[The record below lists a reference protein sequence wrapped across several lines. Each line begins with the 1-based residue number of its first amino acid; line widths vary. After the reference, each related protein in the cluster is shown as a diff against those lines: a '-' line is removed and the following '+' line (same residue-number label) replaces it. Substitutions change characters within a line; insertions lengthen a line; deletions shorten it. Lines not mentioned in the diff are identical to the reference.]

1 MGHVMNDPPSETV
14 RLLERLRAGD
24 RQALADLFQRH
35 RDRLRRMVEL
45 RMDARLQGRI
55 DASDVLQ
62 DGFLDLSKRVEGYL
76 SDPRLPVFLWLRL
89 VVSDRLA
96 MIHRRHL
103 GTGMRDAGREVSLYR
118 DPLPQ
123 ASSAAL
129 ASMLLGRLTSPS
141 NAAIRAEQILQ
152 VQEAVNSLDRLDRE
166 VVALRHFEQLSRA
179 ETAVVLGITEEAG
192 AKRYIRALKKLKT
205 ILAAMPGGLEG
216 F

>member
-1 MGHVMNDPPSETV
+1 MRDPPSDTV
-14 RLLERLRAGD
+14 HLCERLRAGD
-24 RQALADLFQRH
+24 RRALAELFERH

-45 RMDARLQGRI
+45 RMDARLHGRI

-62 DGFLDLSKRVEGYL
+62 DGFLDLSKQLESYL
-76 SDPRLPVFLWLRL
+76 NDPRLPVFLWLRL

-96 MIHRRHL
+96 MYHRSHL
-103 GTGMRDAGREVSLYR
+103 GAGIRDAGREVSLYR
-118 DPLPQ
+118 DPLPE

-141 NAAIRAEQILQ
+141 NAAIRAERILR
-152 VQEAVNSLDRLDRE
+152 VQEAINSLDPIDRE
-166 VVALRHFEQLSRA
+166 IVALRNIENLTRA
-179 ETAVVLGITEEAG
+179 EAAVVLGITEEAA
-192 AKRYIRALKKLKT
+192 AKRYIRALKKLKS

>member
-1 MGHVMNDPPSETV
+1 MNDPLTV
-14 RLLERLRAGD
+14 TDHLLERLRSGD
-24 RQALADLFQRH
+24 HCALAELFEQH

-62 DGFLDLSKRVEGYL
+62 DGFLDLVKQVDSYL

-96 MIHRRHL
+96 LVHRQNL
-103 GTGMRDAGREVSLYR
+103 GTRMRDVSQEVSLYR

-129 ASMLLGRLTSPS
+129 ASMLLGHMTSPS

-152 VQEAVNSLDRLDRE
+152 VQEAINSLEPLDRE

-179 ETAVVLGITEEAG
+179 ETAVVLGISEETG
-192 AKRYIRALKKLKT
+192 AKRYIRALKKLKS

-216 F
+216 L

>member
-1 MGHVMNDPPSETV
+1 MGKIMNDPPSETV
-14 RLLERLRAGD
+14 ELLDRLRAGD
-24 RQALADLFQRH
+24 RRALADLFQRH
-35 RDRLRRMVEL
+35 SDRLRRMVEL
-45 RMDARLQGRI
+45 RIDARLHGRI

-62 DGFLDLSKRVEGYL
+62 DGYLDVAKRVESYL

-96 MIHRRHL
+96 MVHRRHL
-103 GTGMRDAGREVSLYR
+103 GTRMRDAAQEVSLYR
-118 DPLPQ
+118 DPMPQ

-129 ASMLLGRLTSPS
+129 AAMLLGRLTTPS

-152 VQEAVNSLDRLDRE
+152 VQEAVNSLEPLDRE
-166 VVALRHFEQLSRA
+166 VVALRHFVQLSRA

-192 AKRYIRALKKLKT
+192 AKRYIRALKKLKA

-216 F
+216 L

>member
-1 MGHVMNDPPSETV
+1 
-14 RLLERLRAGD
+14 
-24 RQALADLFQRH
+24 
-35 RDRLRRMVEL
+35 
-45 RMDARLQGRI
+45 MDARLYGRI

-62 DGFLDLSKRVEGYL
+62 DGFLDVAKRMQSYL

-96 MIHRRHL
+96 MVHRHHL
-103 GTGMRDAGREVSLYR
+103 GTRMRDAAQEVSLYR
-118 DPLPQ
+118 DPMPQ

-129 ASMLLGRLTSPS
+129 AAMLLGRLTSPS

-152 VQEAVNSLDRLDRE
+152 VQEAVNSLDPLDRE
-166 VVALRHFEQLSRA
+166 VVSLRHFEQLTRA

-192 AKRYIRALKKLKT
+192 AKRYIRALKKLKA
-205 ILAAMPGGLEG
+205 ILAAMPGDLEG

>member
-1 MGHVMNDPPSETV
+1 MGKIANNPPSDTV
-14 RLLERLRAGD
+14 HLVERLRAGD
-24 RQALADLFQRH
+24 RRALAELFQRH
-35 RDRLRRMVEL
+35 RDRLRRMIDL
-45 RMDARLQGRI
+45 RMDTRLRGRI

-62 DGFLDLSKRVEGYL
+62 DGFLDLEKEVDRYL

-96 MIHRRHL
+96 QVHRHNL
-103 GTGMRDAGREVSLYR
+103 GTRMRDVSQEVSLYR

-129 ASMLLGRLTSPS
+129 ASMLLGRMTSPS

-152 VQEAVNSLDRLDRE
+152 VQEAINSLEPLDRE

-192 AKRYIRALKKLKT
+192 AKRYIRALKKLKS
-205 ILAAMPGGLEG
+205 ILAAMPGGLSG

>member
-1 MGHVMNDPPSETV
+1 MGDAMTDSPSETLNLV
-14 RLLERLRAGD
+14 ERLRAGD
-24 RQALADLFQRH
+24 RRALAEMFERH

-45 RMDARLQGRI
+45 RMDARLQGRV

-62 DGFLDLSKRVEGYL
+62 DGFLDLEKRVESYL
-76 SDPRLPVFLWLRL
+76 GDPRLPAFLWLRL

-96 MIHRRHL
+96 LVHRHHL
-103 GTGMRDAGREVSLYR
+103 GTRMRDVSQEVSLYR

-129 ASMLLGRLTSPS
+129 ASMLLGRLTTPS
-141 NAAIRAEQILQ
+141 NAAMRAERILQ
-152 VQEAVNSLDRLDRE
+152 VQEAVNSLEPLDRE
-166 VVALRHFEQLSRA
+166 VVALRHFEQLNRA

-192 AKRYIRALKKLKT
+192 AKRYIRALKKLKS
-205 ILAAMPGGLEG
+205 ILAGMPGGLSG